1 MAHRTA
7 VLKLGCTPIRTA
19 GRSEPIADRIGA
31 LHSGRTPHLYD
42 FQEAEFVV
50 MAEISTP
57 ARSSWF

>member
-1 MAHRTA
+1 M
-7 VLKLGCTPIRTA
+7 LKLGCTPTRTA